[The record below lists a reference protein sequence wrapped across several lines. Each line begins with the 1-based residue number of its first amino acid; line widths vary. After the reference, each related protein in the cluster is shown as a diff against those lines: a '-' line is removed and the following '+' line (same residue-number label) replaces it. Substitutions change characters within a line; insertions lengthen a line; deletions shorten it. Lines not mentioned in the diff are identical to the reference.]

1 MNKTLLIN
9 ASPRQ
14 KGTSVIL
21 LRMCAD
27 YLKEKGQ
34 DTELIHLYPNLRNP
48 EQLYHA
54 FGEADTIV
62 LGGPCYINTYPADTL
77 YLLQEISKHTEFL
90 HGQRLYGIIQ
100 GGMPYAH
107 THESGLSMLELFC
120 KKTGLQYNGG
130 FVQGMGAALNGKP
143 VSALPHSRKI
153 LRQLHIFFSH
163 IEKGEASMRKVYE
176 DAQLKLPAFL
186 FGLMAKLMNRSIDT
200 DLKKHGIDNAQQSPY
215 MTMDI

>member
-1 MNKTLLIN
+1 MKKTLLIN

-14 KGTSVIL
+14 KGTSVVL
-21 LRMCAD
+21 LLMCAD

-34 DTELIHLYPNLRNP
+34 DTELIHLYPSLRDP
-48 EQLYHA
+48 EKLYHA

-77 YLLQEISKHTEFL
+77 YLLQELSKHAELL

-120 KKTGLQYNGG
+120 KKSGLQCMGG
-130 FVQGMGAALNGKP
+130 FVMGMGAALNGKP

-153 LRQLHIFFSH
+153 LRQLRIFFSH
-163 IEKGEASMRKVYE
+163 IEKGEASGRNVYE
-176 DAQLKLPAFL
+176 DAQLKLPVFL
-186 FGLMAKLMNRSIDT
+186 FGLMSKMMNHIIDT
-200 DLKKHGIDNAQQSPY
+200 DLKKHGVDITQQNPY
-215 MTMDI
+215 LTML

>member
-9 ASPRQ
+9 TSPRQ
-14 KGTSVIL
+14 KGTSVVL
-21 LRMCAD
+21 LQMCAD
-27 YLKEKGQ
+27 FLKEKGQ
-34 DTELIHLYPNLRNP
+34 DAELVHLYPNLRNP
-48 EQLYHA
+48 ENLYHA
-54 FGEADTIV
+54 FKEADTIV

-77 YLLQEISKHTEFL
+77 YLLQELSQRAELL

-120 KKTGLQYNGG
+120 KKTGLQFKGG
-130 FVQGMGAALNGKP
+130 FVMGMGAALNGKP

-163 IEKGEASMRKVYE
+163 IEKGEASARKVYE
-176 DAQLKLPAFL
+176 DTQLKLPVFL
-186 FGLMAKLMNRSIDT
+186 FGVMAMLMNRIIDT
-200 DLKKHGIDNAQQSPY
+200 DLKKHGIDITQQSPY
-215 MTMDI
+215 LTVDI